1 MIVFDLQ
8 CAHGHGFEGWF
19 DSGEAFERQLASD
32 LVRCPVCDV
41 ASVTRVP
48 SARVSVPKGEAA
60 APAAPES
67 VAGLPPEL
75 LKKLRDAVRSTENV
89 GPRFPEE
96 ARKIHYEEVPH
107 RPIRGVAT
115 AEEAK
120 ALADEGVDFAPIPP
134 ILSRDEH

>member
-8 CAHGHGFEGWF
+8 CTQGHGFEGWF
-19 DSGEAFERQLASD
+19 ASGEAFERQLASD
-32 LVRCPVCDV
+32 LVHCPVCDV

-48 SARVSVPKGEAA
+48 SARVSVPKGEPS
-60 APAAPES
+60 APSAPES
-67 VAGLPPEL
+67 IAGLPPEL
-75 LKKLRDAVRSTENV
+75 LKKLREAVRGTENV
-89 GPRFPEE
+89 GRRFPEE

-107 RPIRGVAT
+107 RAIRGVAT
-115 AEEAK
+115 SDEAK

>member
-32 LVRCPVCDV
+32 LVRCPVCEV
-41 ASVTRVP
+41 PSVTRVP

-60 APAAPES
+60 APSAPET

-75 LKKLRDAVRSTENV
+75 LKQLREAVRNTENV
-89 GPRFPEE
+89 GRRFPEE

-115 AEEAK
+115 PDEAK

-134 ILSRDEH
+134 ALSRDEH

>member
-1 MIVFDLQ
+1 MIVFDLR

-19 DSGEAFERQLASD
+19 DSGEAFERQLAAE
-32 LVRCPVCDV
+32 LVRCPVCEV

-48 SARVSVPKGEAA
+48 SARVSVSKGEPAS
-60 APAAPES
+60 PAATGA
-67 VAGLPPEL
+67 VAGLPSEL
-75 LKKLRDAVRSTENV
+75 LKQLRAAVRGTEDV
-89 GPRFPEE
+89 GHRFPEE

-115 AEEAK
+115 PDEAK
-120 ALADEGVDFAPIPP
+120 ALADEGVDFAPLPP

>member
-8 CAHGHGFEGWF
+8 CTQGHGFEGWF
-19 DSGEAFERQLASD
+19 ASGEAFERQLASD
-32 LVRCPVCDV
+32 LVHCPVCDV

-48 SARVSVPKGEAA
+48 SARVSVPKGEPSAPSAA
-60 APAAPES
+60 ES
-67 VAGLPPEL
+67 IAGLSPEL
-75 LKKLRDAVRSTENV
+75 LKKLREAVRSTENV
-89 GPRFPEE
+89 GRRFPEE

-107 RPIRGVAT
+107 RAIRGVAT
-115 AEEAK
+115 SDEAK

>member
-8 CAHGHGFEGWF
+8 CTQGHGFEGWF

-41 ASVTRVP
+41 PSVTRVP
-48 SARVSVPKGEAA
+48 SARVSVSKGEAA
-60 APAAPES
+60 APSAAEV

-75 LKKLRDAVRSTENV
+75 LKKLREAVRSTENV
-89 GPRFPEE
+89 GRRFPEE
-96 ARKIHYEEVPH
+96 ARKIHYDEVPH
-107 RPIRGVAT
+107 RPIRGTAT
-115 AEEAK
+115 ADEAK

>member
-8 CAHGHGFEGWF
+8 CTHGHGFEGWF

-48 SARVSVPKGEAA
+48 SARVSVPRGEAS
-60 APAAPES
+60 APSAPES
-67 VAGLPPEL
+67 VAGLPPEM
-75 LKKLRDAVRSTENV
+75 LKKLRDAVRNTENV
-89 GPRFPEE
+89 GRRFPEE

-107 RPIRGVAT
+107 RAIRGTAT
-115 AEEAK
+115 SEEAK
-120 ALADEGVDFAPIPP
+120 ELADEGVDFAPIPP